1 MLTPSKRRGE
11 ELLDDPA
18 VDGGL
23 ALRSLRDVA
32 LANLF
37 FGGRLVVLRA
47 FGPLFEEWSRAPQ
60 STPRTLLDLGT
71 GLGDIPQRLYALP
84 IVVVLRCGPLASS
97 AHRCWPARR
106 GAVPRGPG
114 G

>member
-37 FGGRLVVLRA
+37 FGGRLVVL
-47 FGPLFEEWSRAPQ
+47 LS
-60 STPRTLLDLGT
+60 L
-71 GLGDIPQRLYALP
+71 IH
-84 IVVVLRCGPLASS
+84 I
-97 AHRCWPARR
+97 
-106 GAVPRGPG
+106 
-114 G
+114 